1 MEYIHNQQG
10 VFLVLLDLS
19 AAFDTVEHNILMSRM
34 ANEIGLRGTALEW
47 CKSYFTDRST
57 KVCINDTF
65 SDPHHANYG
74 LPQGSI
80 VGPGSFK
87 IYIIPIGRI
96 ISKHHIQYHMY
107 ADDIQLFLSFNPSDS
122 SSIQS
127 ALSRLSAC
135 ISEIK
140 SWMTNNM
147 LKLNDKKTE
156 FFIAISSH
164 NKRKMP
170 PVHLQIGTEIVL
182 PSETVRNLGV
192 LFDNQL
198 SMSSHVTSLCTNVTY
213 HLRNITRIRR
223 FLDRDSCH
231 HIIRSLVLS
240 RLDYANAILLG
251 SKASDISKLQKL
263 QNWAAKLIF
272 CANKSDHATPF
283 IHQLHWLNINNR
295 IKFKILVIV
304 YKCLNGLCPSYLTS
318 F

>member
-156 FFIAISSH
+156 FFIAISSLI
-164 NKRKMP
+164 NAKFLRCTSR
-170 PVHLQIGTEIVL
+170 LVL
-182 PSETVRNLGV
+182 KLY
-192 LFDNQL
+192 F
-198 SMSSHVTSLCTNVTY
+198 
-213 HLRNITRIRR
+213 HLRLYAISGCCLTINYQCR
-223 FLDRDSCH
+223 LMLQAC
-231 HIIRSLVLS
+231 VL
-240 RLDYANAILLG
+240 
-251 SKASDISKLQKL
+251 
-263 QNWAAKLIF
+263 
-272 CANKSDHATPF
+272 T
-283 IHQLHWLNINNR
+283 
-295 IKFKILVIV
+295 
-304 YKCLNGLCPSYLTS
+304 
-318 F
+318 